1 MNKKKRVKKMINE
14 TELQNMTKKEIDELI
29 KMINEENRRREK
41 LQYQK
46 IVDEMNK
53 LIRKADD
60 LCMSYY
66 ANDEEHSFVEVTLN
80 NDGDLVFEFWD

>member
-1 MNKKKRVKKMINE
+1 MINE
-14 TELQNMTKKEIDELI
+14 KDLQDMTKKEIDELI

-46 IVDEMNK
+46 IADEMNK

>member
-1 MNKKKRVKKMINE
+1 MINE
-14 TELQNMTKKEIDELI
+14 KDLQNMNKEEINKLI

-46 IVDEMNK
+46 IADEMNK

-66 ANDEEHSFVEVTLN
+66 INDEEHSFVEVSLN
-80 NDGDLVFEFWD
+80 NDGNLVFEFWD